1 MGADKKHTLHQ
12 ELKEK
17 VDSLK
22 RCTSWM
28 GRTEDVKWVCEPNN
42 INPCEDWVHVPP
54 AFGGGGGTFS
64 FIVRLDKR
72 SKEQNPLAV
81 NAEVKAFISGK
92 I

>member
-54 AFGGGGGTFS
+54 AFGGGGAPSPSLSGLT
-64 FIVRLDKR
+64 REAR
-72 SKEQNPLAV
+72 SRILLL
-81 NAEVKAFISGK
+81 
-92 I
+92 